1 MYRKL
6 NIIATV
12 NVRRLEWAGY
22 LLRICDDSTVK
33 KVFLGKPDGR
43 RKAGGPKLR
52 WFDCVES
59 DLKLIGIKRWQKK
72 SKRHLYRLSF

>member
-1 MYRKL
+1 MYRKS

-12 NVRRLEWAGY
+12 KVRRLEWAGH
-22 LLRICDDSTVK
+22 LLRMCDDSTVK
-33 KVFLGKPDGR
+33 KVFLEKPDGR

-59 DLKLIGIKRWQKK
+59 DLKSIGTKTWKKK
-72 SKRHLYRLSF
+72 SKDRSV